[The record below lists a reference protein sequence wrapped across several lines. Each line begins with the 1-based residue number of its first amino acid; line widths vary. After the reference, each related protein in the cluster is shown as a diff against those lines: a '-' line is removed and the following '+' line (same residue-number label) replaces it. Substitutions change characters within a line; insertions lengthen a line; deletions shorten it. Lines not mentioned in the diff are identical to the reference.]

1 MDFLTN
7 ITGKERYIDIAQISS
22 KALIILWNAL
32 ASNQRG
38 RSLSTKGGLG

>member
-7 ITGKERYIDIAQISS
+7 ITGEERHIDIAQSSS

-38 RSLSTKGGLG
+38 QSLPTKGGLG